1 MSPVETLVFRPAALP
16 PLSRMVLR
24 AAVLVVT
31 WEARHRTRSQLT
43 RLDNH
48 LLRDIG
54 LDPLTAQNEATRP
67 FWRD

>member
-1 MSPVETLVFRPAALP
+1 MSPVETLVFRPATLP

-24 AAVLVVT
+24 AAMLVMT
-31 WEARHRTRSQLT
+31 WEARHRTRRQLT
-43 RLDNH
+43 KLDHH

-54 LDPLTAQNEATRP
+54 LDPMTAQREATRP